1 MQNATVLTLS
11 EEIAMFAEYQAQTEE
26 APGDVTTAIEEM
38 RYVFAR
44 HKSPRNHSIPCTF
57 HCFLPNLMRIT
68 F

>member
-1 MQNATVLTLS
+1 
-11 EEIAMFAEYQAQTEE
+11 MFAEYQAQTEE